1 MFLMS
6 SRETVYPNTDV
17 LNQYT
22 SPSQRA
28 IANQTLTPIMA
39 TQTPKKT
46 QFYPH
51 ISKSLI
57 IT

>member
-1 MFLMS
+1 MS

-22 SPSQRA
+22 SQSQWA

-39 TQTPKKT
+39 TQTPKKPNFT
-46 QFYPH
+46 LTLV
-51 ISKSLI
+51 KV
-57 IT
+57 